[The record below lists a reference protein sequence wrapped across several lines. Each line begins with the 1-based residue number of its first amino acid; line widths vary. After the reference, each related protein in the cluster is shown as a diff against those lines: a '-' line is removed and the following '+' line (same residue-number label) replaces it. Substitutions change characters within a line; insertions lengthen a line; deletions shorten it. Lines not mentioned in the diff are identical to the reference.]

1 MKDIPTHFVSNFDKV
16 GNCNFDLVK
25 KHNDVY
31 LYHRTNMDATH
42 VSYEVFLS
50 KFVAKGTPL
59 PGGVVEKEDR
69 MAYPGANAFG
79 KTAYDCKTIGQAEN
93 RYDELLVKSKDK
105 ADNKELSLQTGKIV
119 RGRKANPN
127 KVVVVKNVGG
137 KRGRKRMDVN
147 FQLPDSGGT
156 FTMKQLVAS
165 SGVNQPLLYIRIQE
179 LIHSNKVIVSGSFRE
194 EGARGKSQ
202 VVYTVVA

>member
-25 KHNDVY
+25 KQNDVY

-42 VSYEVFLS
+42 RSYEVFLS

-69 MAYPGANAFG
+69 MAYPGANSFG
-79 KTAYDCKTIGQAEN
+79 KTAYDCKTISQAEA
-93 RYDELLVKSKDK
+93 RFDELLVKSKDK

-119 RGRKANPN
+119 RG
-127 KVVVVKNVGG
+127 G

-156 FTMKQLVAS
+156 FTIKQLVAS
-165 SGVNQPLLYIRIQE
+165 SGLNQPLLYVRIQE
-179 LIHSNKVIVSGSFRE
+179 LIRSNKVIVSGSFRE

>member
-25 KHNDVY
+25 KQNDVY

-42 VSYEVFLS
+42 RSYEVFLS

-93 RYDELLVKSKDK
+93 RYD
-105 ADNKELSLQTGKIV
+105 
-119 RGRKANPN
+119 
-127 KVVVVKNVGG
+127 
-137 KRGRKRMDVN
+137 
-147 FQLPDSGGT
+147 
-156 FTMKQLVAS
+156 
-165 SGVNQPLLYIRIQE
+165 
-179 LIHSNKVIVSGSFRE
+179 
-194 EGARGKSQ
+194 
-202 VVYTVVA
+202 